1 MSLPIVVYYF
11 FAFWLLFVFIGV
23 ILSFR
28 LTRRYFLDIEK
39 KPTEV
44 GLKYKDISFVTEDGI
59 RLKGW
64 WIPVRGSDK
73 VVIQLHGHS
82 GSIDPD
88 IQYLPELHQHGYHVL
103 MFDFRGHG
111 RSEGKVVTFGYLERR
126 DVLAAVQF
134 VKQRGYHRIA
144 LLGFSMGGML
154 AMLTAAICPDVRA
167 VVSDGAPVRLRT
179 ALREWCFEHHIPRWL
194 GALIARWVLIGVSI
208 RLRVNIFTYDPV
220 RWVGRIA
227 PRPLLLI
234 HGELDPYI
242 PDFEDLVHAAGQGCQ
257 VWRVSDVGHTQAS
270 QQYTEQYYGRITEFL
285 NANL

>member
-1 MSLPIVVYYF
+1 MNFSFTLF
-11 FAFWLLFVFIGV
+11 FFLAFLLFLILAGV

-28 LTRRYFLDIEK
+28 LTRRYFLDNEK
-39 KPTEV
+39 SPTQV
-44 GLKYKDISFVTEDGI
+44 GLKYEEISFVTEDGL

-64 WIPVRGSDK
+64 WVPAPGSDK

-82 GSIDPD
+82 GSMDPD
-88 IQYLPELHQHGYHVL
+88 IQYLPVLHKHGYHVL
-103 MFDFRGHG
+103 TFDFRGHG
-111 RSEGKVVTFGYLERR
+111 RSEGKVVTLGYLERC

-134 VKQRGYHRIA
+134 VKQHGYHRIA

-154 AMLTAAICPDVRA
+154 AILTAAICPDVLA
-167 VVSDGAPVRLRT
+167 VISDGAPVRLRT

-194 GALIARWVLIGVSI
+194 GAAIARWVLIGVSI
-208 RLRVNIFTYDPV
+208 RLRVNIFTYEPV

-234 HGELDPYI
+234 HGVLDPYI

-257 VWRVSDVGHTQAS
+257 LWHVPDVGHTQIS
-270 QQYTEQYYGRITEFL
+270 QQYPEQYYERIAEFL

>member
-126 DVLAAVQF
+126 DVLAAVQ
-134 VKQRGYHRIA
+134 
-144 LLGFSMGGML
+144 L
-154 AMLTAAICPDVRA
+154 
-167 VVSDGAPVRLRT
+167 
-179 ALREWCFEHHIPRWL
+179 
-194 GALIARWVLIGVSI
+194 
-208 RLRVNIFTYDPV
+208 
-220 RWVGRIA
+220 
-227 PRPLLLI
+227 
-234 HGELDPYI
+234 
-242 PDFEDLVHAAGQGCQ
+242 
-257 VWRVSDVGHTQAS
+257 
-270 QQYTEQYYGRITEFL
+270 
-285 NANL
+285 